1 MMNKLDISLLKR
13 HKGVG
18 FMITREEY
26 IRLSLELDLFF
37 GRIMKEHSIFLEAGF
52 TSRDA
57 NLAQQADNFK
67 LQFEGLL
74 TEAAALA
81 NGVISPAAV
90 ASGEFITPYTLN
102 AELVSQYYTGIAIN
116 TNISQAEAGIA
127 GFAGGI
133 PAQMLEQRVYMLNQ
147 RFLAMTNALIQFKET
162 ILSNV
167 LACRM
172 FTMNYP
178 LLIDH
183 ILREA
188 KLFANTLTRLQN
200 RDDITTVNDLLDQE
214 VFWNRIMAEHS
225 KFIRGLLDPTEDD
238 LIKTADNFG
247 KQFDELTRQ
256 AMAALQQTTLLPT
269 VTAESIKATTAVRDY
284 NTAAVKGLTGC
295 SVKAIAL
302 PLLGDHVL
310 RESNHFLRILKRT

>member
-1 MMNKLDISLLKR
+1 
-13 HKGVG
+13 
-18 FMITREEY
+18 MITREEY

-52 TSRDA
+52 TARDA
-57 NLAQQADNFK
+57 NLAQQADSFK
-67 LQFEGLL
+67 QQYEGLL

-102 AELVSQYYTGIAIN
+102 AELVSQYYSGIAIN
-116 TNISQAEAGIA
+116 TNISQVEAGLVGSTGSISV
-127 GFAGGI
+127 
-133 PAQMLEQRVYMLNQ
+133 QMLEQRVYMLNQ
-147 RFLAMTNALIQFKET
+147 RALALTNALIQFKTT

-167 LACRM
+167 LACRL

-188 KLFANTLTRLQN
+188 RLYVNTLTRLQN
-200 RDDITTVNDLLDQE
+200 REDIATVNDLLDQE
-214 VFWNRIMAEHS
+214 IFWNRIMAEHS
-225 KFIRGLLDPTEDD
+225 KFIRGLLDPTEND
-238 LIKTADNFG
+238 LINTADNFG
-247 KQFDELTRQ
+247 KQFDELTKQ
-256 AMAALQQTTLLPT
+256 AMAAVEQTTLLPK
-269 VTAESIKATTAVRDY
+269 VTADSTKATMAIRDY
-284 NTAAVKGLTGC
+284 NTSAVKGLTGC
-295 SVKAIAL
+295 SIKAIAL

-310 RESNHFLRILKRT
+310 RESNHFLRILKR